1 MNGDLNTSSKP
12 GTWEALDIDHLT
24 IVANSSQD
32 HDAHFTDGE
41 IEAHSMNSL
50 KVTQLVRGRF
60 GFPIISFASGT

>member
-12 GTWEALDIDHLT
+12 GTWEALDTDHLT

-41 IEAHSMNSL
+41 IEAH
-50 KVTQLVRGRF
+50 Q
-60 GFPIISFASGT
+60 